1 MPVCHQPLHDLDL
14 ISAALTLAPP
24 GRLIPPAIHV
34 IDRNI
39 IMRKAALVLAS
50 STALAL
56 FSASPVF
63 AFSNYM
69 MPGTSGNAENY
80 SDPDEQ
86 IDRLAG
92 TSSDDNADTTIA
104 HFGGSEMDGKRQVQK
119 NAEALD
125 KDVSYSGFYYT
136 DN

>member
-1 MPVCHQPLHDLDL
+1 
-14 ISAALTLAPP
+14 
-24 GRLIPPAIHV
+24 
-34 IDRNI
+34 
-39 IMRKAALVLAS
+39 MRKAALVLAS

-69 MPGTSGNAENY
+69 MPGTSGSADNY

-86 IDRLAG
+86 MDKLAG
-92 TSSDDNADTTIA
+92 TSADDSADATIV
-104 HFGGSEMDGKRQVQK
+104 HFGGSEMDGNRQAQE

-125 KDVSYSGFYYT
+125 KDASYSGFYFT